1 MKIASMQ
8 VPVPNSLLFIRDPTT
23 LERPRIEGSP
33 HTWST
38 PSCVAVSCMPDC
50 DGDTVITIGSAL
62 EIGRADPPLVDRR
75 LTTPSGAVIV
85 EIVPGKEILR
95 AHSEQSSTRVRIWTD
110 GRRDTS
116 TVLIGLG

>member
-8 VPVPNSLLFIRDPTT
+8 VPVPNSLLFIRDSAT
-23 LERPRIEGSP
+23 LERPLIEGSP

-38 PSCVAVSCMPDC
+38 RSCVAVSCMPDC
-50 DGDTVITIGSAL
+50 DGDTVRTICSAL
-62 EIGRADPPLVDRR
+62 EIGRADPPLFDRR
-75 LTTPSGAVIV
+75 LTTPSGVVIV

>member
-1 MKIASMQ
+1 
-8 VPVPNSLLFIRDPTT
+8 
-23 LERPRIEGSP
+23 
-33 HTWST
+33 
-38 PSCVAVSCMPDC
+38 MPDC
-50 DGDTVITIGSAL
+50 DGDTVITIGPAV
-62 EIGRADPPLVDRR
+62 EIGRADTPLFDRR
-75 LTTPSGAVIV
+75 LTTPSGVVIV